1 MIKKFISESR
11 KKGYQDEEI
20 KKSLLSAGFN
30 SELIEDELKKKSYLW
45 IVLIVIIITLG
56 IIAIVYLD
64 NSCDTDN
71 DCGSGV
77 CLNGK
82 CAVNVGMVN
91 CQYNSNCEEG
101 YDCYKCLSASAGI

>member
-1 MIKKFISESR
+1 MSVIYKYK
-11 KKGYQDEEI
+11 YQEREEC
-20 KKSLLSAGFN
+20 
-30 SELIEDELKKKSYLW
+30 
-45 IVLIVIIITLG
+45 IVIPH
-56 IIAIVYLD
+56 IALLCYDEPNGKTIVYLD

-91 CQYNSNCEEG
+91 CQYDINCEEG